1 MASQPIGKI
10 VKGLFIWYKM
20 AKHVFTGVFI
30 PAKIWIS
37 KTLIAQEKMML
48 AEIKALSEDSGWCYA
63 SNRHFSEWLGCLPT
77 NISNYIQKFQKAEM
91 IEVRYDNLK
100 TFSGRKMR
108 VNLAWYHGLQD
119 PVNPSIPAEPPSIPA
134 EPPSIPAEPPSIPA
148 VTERQFKNTSILNE
162 RGDTP
167 APNLSNLQ
175 SQKKESP
182 KVAEKGSFQ
191 SCSIPCSPSDFH
203 KNGKCAENGCFEVT
217 AIATGSEIPGVTL
230 VGAAPF
236 ADENGKTWHD
246 GTQLVQ
252 AAPIHHRRNGRI
264 EIPDEAAAEILP
276 WANGDGAQTIKGWYD
291 RAYRQHSPKDV
302 EAMVLKFSGV
312 FLSSEKAAV
321 RDMMETNPLA
331 FFKKRF
337 SGFIVDQPA
346 FDRMNAPRNIG
357 QAANGQSGKANINRL
372 GSDPSVYN
380 QPQKF

>member
-1 MASQPIGKI
+1 MKMLD
-10 VKGLFIWYKM
+10 KMERLGLIERY
-20 AKHVFTGVFI
+20 
-30 PAKIWIS
+30 S
-37 KTLIAQEKMML
+37 KTLFLHRITQRWFDIVTVA
-48 AEIKALSEDSGWCYA
+48 
-63 SNRHFSEWLGCLPT
+63 
-77 NISNYIQKFQKAEM
+77 KAERKGEQSSSLPAQQKENKVPPKEEQSSSLGENKVPPHKEYSK
-91 IEVRYDNLK
+91 EV
-100 TFSGRKMR
+100 
-108 VNLAWYHGLQD
+108 V
-119 PVNPSIPAEPPSIPA
+119 
-134 EPPSIPAEPPSIPA
+134 
-148 VTERQFKNTSILNE
+148 
-162 RGDTP
+162 RGGEETPTP
-167 APNLSNLQ
+167 APEFQNLQ